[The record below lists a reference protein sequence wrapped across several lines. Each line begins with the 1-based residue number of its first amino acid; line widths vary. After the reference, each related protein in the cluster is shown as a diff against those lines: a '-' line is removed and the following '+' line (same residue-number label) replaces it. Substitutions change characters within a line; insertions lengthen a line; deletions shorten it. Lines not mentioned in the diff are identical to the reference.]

1 LISSSMT
8 MKREKARA
16 MHSESI
22 LDSLASEEYR
32 IVVGGA

>member
-1 LISSSMT
+1 
-8 MKREKARA
+8 MKRENATA

-32 IVVGGA
+32 MSVGGA